1 LSLSNYNDLKST
13 VANYLGR
20 TDLNSQIPDFIS
32 LAEIRL
38 ARQLRIRQ
46 MLKTVTTVTV
56 GGDKTLG
63 LPADFIGIRDIY
75 LDTTPK
81 TPLSFLSPSALTRDT
96 MSHEV
101 RTPKFYTQAGLEFIL
116 SPVPDSAY
124 TVVMLYYARPTALS
138 DSNPSNVFMAVCP
151 DALLYAT
158 LLEAE
163 PYLMNDARTQVWS
176 SLYANALENLS
187 QSDNAAEYA
196 GVPISMTVR

>member
-1 LSLSNYNDLKST
+1 
-13 VANYLGR
+13 
-20 TDLNSQIPDFIS
+20 
-32 LAEIRL
+32 
-38 ARQLRIRQ
+38 

>member
-1 LSLSNYNDLKST
+1 LSLTNYSELRST
-13 VANYLGR
+13 IASYLGR
-20 TDLNSQIPDFIS
+20 TDLNSQIPAFIS
-32 LAEIRL
+32 LAELRL

-46 MLKTVTTVTV
+46 MLKTVTTATV
-56 GGDKTLG
+56 PGDKTLG
-63 LPADFIGIRDIY
+63 LPSDFIGIRDIY

-101 RTPKFYTQAGLEFIL
+101 RTPKFYTQAGSEFIL

-124 TVVMLYYARPTALS
+124 TVVMLYYARPLSLS

-151 DALLYAT
+151 DALLYAS

-176 SLYANALENLS
+176 TLYANAVENLS